1 MEFYSVKHRKK
12 VDVADSDI
20 SRQVVERKTKDGG
33 TQKRY
38 MLVAKTNVDGAA
50 VTMTKFV
57 NEATYNGFKG

>member
-12 VDVADSDI
+12 VDVDEGAV

-33 TQKRY
+33 VQKRY
-38 MLVAKTNVDGAA
+38 MLVAKTTVDGDN

-57 NEATYNGFKG
+57 NEATYNSVKG